1 MADFLAALGLL
12 LVIEGILYAAFPA
25 AMKRFV
31 AAALQV
37 PEGTMR
43 GVGLAAALLGL
54 FVVWL
59 VRG

>member
-1 MADFLAALGLL
+1 MGDFVAALGLV
-12 LVIEGILYAAFPA
+12 LVIEGVLYAAFPA

-37 PEGTMR
+37 PEGPMR
-43 GVGLAAALLGL
+43 GVGLAAAVLGL
-54 FVVWL
+54 FLVWL